1 MFVPGRPFQP
11 SLMFMGKAR
20 LERLA
25 RDKQSSLLRKMVNNG
40 WKKLY
45 TIVPKG
51 NMKKIT

>member
-1 MFVPGRPFQP
+1 MFV
-11 SLMFMGKAR
+11 GKAR

-25 RDKQSSLLRKMVNNG
+25 RGKQFLLRKMVNNG
-40 WKKLY
+40 CKKLH